1 MSSRILPFARL
12 ATSFAVVL
20 AGAASLLAGPG
31 LAQPVKV
38 KTVYTPEPG
47 QERRVRLVDGQV
59 FEGRVVAVSAETIE
73 LRLPTGGVV
82 SLPLASVAE
91 VSLPLARPVGS
102 GPAIKIQVRDPN
114 RTRYFYSPSAMT
126 LRAGEAYFSQK
137 MLFFSSVGYGLTD
150 NITVL
155 AGAVLPLWLI
165 GVDAFNVIGAIKV
178 GSEVSSDLHLAAG
191 AEALIIPSFGS
202 VGFLFGSV
210 TAGTA
215 DAHATLSAGYPFALA
230 TTGGEV
236 GGLLVTV
243 SGNLRVSERLAL
255 ITENWILVS
264 SRTGVVSSAG
274 VRWILGDSAF
284 DLALLGSPSEGEV
297 LPVPWVDYTYNF

>member
-12 ATSFAVVL
+12 ATSFAVAL
-20 AGAASLLAGPG
+20 AGATSLLAGPG

-155 AGAVLPLWLI
+155 AGAVLPAWLLDE
-165 GVDAFNVIGAIKV
+165 DAFNVIGAIKV

-191 AEALIIPSFGS
+191 AEALIIPSRGS

-284 DLALLGSPSEGEV
+284 DLALLGSPSEGVV